1 LEGRIRGKSIQK
13 STKEQIQERPDIKKV
28 GKEHILRL
36 RYKIIIFLSF
46 FLICASLLIGTAAAD
61 SGVGIRE
68 EINQFPGFAGILIK
82 DLNTQEVLFSHNEDK
97 LFTPASLTKVFTLL
111 VALEIFGEEYA
122 YPTSFYF
129 SSTTPGEIN
138 GDLYIV
144 GSGDPTQ
151 TPEVIRK
158 IADALVQKFSI
169 KYISGDIVLDNSKFL
184 PEEFLGR
191 GWMWDDKNPLIGA
204 LTVTGYKVKE
214 KQNSYL
220 NTMPLLWGNIFS
232 QELSKKG
239 VKIGG
244 DIRIGKTKENLRI
257 KYIYYSD
264 TLDKILAY
272 MMKKS
277 DNQSAENIFRTLA
290 LMDNP
295 EGSPTTIA
303 RAIASLEEVIDTA
316 LGLKWGKDYILVD
329 GCGLSEYNLTTPT
342 HLVNAIT
349 YLYRKYDFKILD
361 YFASTK
367 EKGTLKERMPFQVWG
382 KTGTLSS
389 ASALAG
395 LLETKDKRW
404 VVFCLMENNFI
415 FIEEENNPKKFENR
429 IIEYIYENL

>member
-1 LEGRIRGKSIQK
+1 MKLK
-13 STKEQIQERPDIKKV
+13 
-28 GKEHILRL
+28 H
-36 RYKIIIFLSF
+36 KIIIFLSS
-46 FLICASLLIGTAAAD
+46 FLIFASLLICVAGAGT
-61 SGVGIRE
+61 GIRE
-68 EINQFPGFAGILIK
+68 EIEQFPGFSGILIK

-97 LFTPASLTKVFTLL
+97 LFTPASLTKIFTLL
-111 VALEIFGEEYA
+111 AALEIFDEEQHA

-129 SSTTPGEIN
+129 SSTVPGEIN
-138 GDLYIV
+138 GDLYVV

-158 IADALVQKFSI
+158 IADALVLKFNI
-169 KYISGDIVLDNSKFL
+169 KCISGDIVLDNSKFL

-204 LTVTGYKVKE
+204 LAVTGYKVKE

-239 VKIGG
+239 VKIDGS
-244 DIRIGKTKENLRI
+244 IRIGKSKDGLQV

-295 EGSPTTIA
+295 EEVSTIA
-303 RAIASLEEVIDTA
+303 RAIASLEEVIDTT

-329 GCGLSEYNLTTPT
+329 GCGLSEYNLTTPA
-342 HLVNAIT
+342 HLVKAIS
-349 YLYRKYDFKILD
+349 YLYQKYDFKILD

-367 EKGTLKERMPFQVWG
+367 EKGTLKERLPFQVWG

-389 ASALAG
+389 ASA
-395 LLETKDKRW
+395 
-404 VVFCLMENNFI
+404 
-415 FIEEENNPKKFENR
+415 
-429 IIEYIYENL
+429 

>member
-1 LEGRIRGKSIQK
+1 LKLK
-13 STKEQIQERPDIKKV
+13 
-28 GKEHILRL
+28 
-36 RYKIIIFLSF
+36 YKIIIFLSS
-46 FLICASLLIGTAAAD
+46 FLICVSLLIGAAGA
-61 SGVGIRE
+61 GTNIWE
-68 EINQFPGFAGILIK
+68 EINQFPGFSGILIK

-97 LFTPASLTKVFTLL
+97 LFTPASLTKIFTLL
-111 VALEIFGEEYA
+111 AALEIFDEEQHA

-129 SSTTPGEIN
+129 SSTIPGEIN

-151 TPEVIRK
+151 SPEVIRK
-158 IADALVQKFSI
+158 IADVLMQKYNI
-169 KYISGDIVLDNSKFL
+169 KHISGDIVLDNSKFI
-184 PEEFLGR
+184 PQEFLGR

-220 NTMPLLWGNIFS
+220 NTMPLLWGSIFS

-239 VKIGG
+239 VKIDGS
-244 DIRIGKTKENLRI
+244 IRIGKTKENLKV

-290 LMDNP
+290 LEDNP
-295 EGSPTTIA
+295 EGSSTTIA
-303 RAIASLEEVIDTA
+303 RAIASLEEIIDTT

-329 GCGLSEYNLTTPT
+329 GCGLSEYNLTTPA
-342 HLVNAIT
+342 HLVKAIS

-367 EKGTLKERMPFQVWG
+367 EKGTLKERLPFQVWG

-395 LLETKDKRW
+395 LVETNNKRW
-404 VVFCLMENNFI
+404 IVFCLIENNFI
-415 FIEEENNPKKFENR
+415 FIEKDNDPKIFENR

>member
-1 LEGRIRGKSIQK
+1 MGYVIKPG
-13 STKEQIQERPDIKKV
+13 KEQILK
-28 GKEHILRL
+28 L
-36 RYKIIIFLSF
+36 RYKIIIFLSSF
-46 FLICASLLIGTAAAD
+46 FIFTSLLICVAGAGTN
-61 SGVGIRE
+61 IRE
-68 EINQFPGFAGILIK
+68 EINQFPGFSGILIK

-97 LFTPASLTKVFTLL
+97 LFTPASLTKIFTLL
-111 VALEIFGEEYA
+111 AALEIFDEEQYA
-122 YPTSFYF
+122 YATSFYF

-184 PEEFLGR
+184 PQEFLGR

-220 NTMPLLWGNIFS
+220 NTMPLLWGKIFS

-239 VKIGG
+239 VKIEGN
-244 DIRIGKTKENLRI
+244 IRVGKIQEDLRI

-277 DNQSAENIFRTLA
+277 DNQSAENIFRTLVPE
-290 LMDNP
+290 DNP
-295 EGSPTTIA
+295 EEVSTTIA
-303 RAIASLEEVIDTA
+303 GAIASLEEIIDTT

-342 HLVNAIT
+342 HLV
-349 YLYRKYDFKILD
+349 
-361 YFASTK
+361 K
-367 EKGTLKERMPFQVWG
+367 EIRF
-382 KTGTLSS
+382 
-389 ASALAG
+389 
-395 LLETKDKRW
+395 
-404 VVFCLMENNFI
+404 
-415 FIEEENNPKKFENR
+415 
-429 IIEYIYENL
+429 

>member
-1 LEGRIRGKSIQK
+1 MDIAVAGIG
-13 STKEQIQERPDIKKV
+13 TGIQEEVDK
-28 GKEHILRL
+28 
-36 RYKIIIFLSF
+36 F
-46 FLICASLLIGTAAAD
+46 
-61 SGVGIRE
+61 SG
-68 EINQFPGFAGILIK
+68 FSGILIK

-97 LFTPASLTKVFTLL
+97 LFTPASLTKIFTLL
-111 VALEIFGEEYA
+111 VALETFDEEQYA

-151 TPEVIRK
+151 SPDVIRK
-158 IADALVQKFSI
+158 IADTLVR
-169 KYISGDIVLDNSKFL
+169 KYNIRHISGDIVLDNSKFL

-204 LTVTGYKVKE
+204 LTVTGYKIKE
-214 KQNSYL
+214 KQNSYF
-220 NTMPLLWGNIFS
+220 NTMPLLWGKIFS

-239 VKIGG
+239 VKIEGNVR
-244 DIRIGKTKENLRI
+244 IRKAQEDLRV

-264 TLDKILAY
+264 TLEKMLAY

-290 LMDNP
+290 LIGNP
-295 EGSPTTIA
+295 DEVSTIT
-303 RAIASLEEVIDTA
+303 RAISSLEEVIDTT

-329 GCGLSEYNLTTPT
+329 GCGLSEYNLTTPA
-342 HLVNAIT
+342 HLVKAIT

-367 EKGTLKERMPFQVWG
+367 EKGTLKERLPFQVWG

-415 FIEEENNPKKFENR
+415 FIEDENDPKIFENR
-429 IIEYIYENL
+429 IIEYIYENF

>member
-1 LEGRIRGKSIQK
+1 MDYF
-13 STKEQIQERPDIKKV
+13 TKP
-28 GKEHILRL
+28 GKELILKL
-36 RYKIIIFLSF
+36 KYKIIIFLSS
-46 FLICASLLIGTAAAD
+46 FLILTSLLICIAGAVTN
-61 SGVGIRE
+61 IRE
-68 EINQFPGFAGILIK
+68 EINQFPGFSGILIK

-97 LFTPASLTKVFTLL
+97 LFTPASLAKIFTLL
-111 VALEIFGEEYA
+111 AALEIFDEEQHA

-129 SSTTPGEIN
+129 SSTTSGEIN

-169 KYISGDIVLDNSKFL
+169 KYISGDIVLDNSKFS
-184 PEEFLGR
+184 PEEFLGK

-220 NTMPLLWGNIFS
+220 NTMPLLWGKIFS
-232 QELSKKG
+232 RELSKKG

-244 DIRIGKTKENLRI
+244 DIRIGKTKENLQV

-277 DNQSAENIFRTLA
+277 DNQSAENIFRNLA
-290 LMDNP
+290 PEDNL
-295 EGSPTTIA
+295 EGVSTIDW
-303 RAIASLEEVIDTA
+303 AIASLEEIIDTA

-329 GCGLSEYNLTTPT
+329 GCGLSEYNLTTPA
-342 HLVNAIT
+342 HLVKAIT
-349 YLYRKYDFKILD
+349 YLYQKFDFKILD
-361 YFASTK
+361 YFANTK
-367 EKGTLKERMPFQVWG
+367 EKGTLKERLPFQVWG

-395 LLETKDKRW
+395 ILQTKNKRW
-404 VVFCLMENNFI
+404 IVFCLMENNFI
-415 FIEEENNPKKFENR
+415 FIEEEDDPKIFENR
-429 IIEYIYENL
+429 ILEYIYDNL

>member
-1 LEGRIRGKSIQK
+1 LK
-13 STKEQIQERPDIKKV
+13 
-28 GKEHILRL
+28 L
-36 RYKIIIFLSF
+36 RYKIIIFLLS
-46 FLICASLLIGTAAAD
+46 FLICVSLLIGVEGAGT
-61 SGVGIRE
+61 GIRE
-68 EINQFPGFAGILIK
+68 EINQFSGFSGILIK
-82 DLNTQEVLFSHNEDK
+82 DLHTQEVLFSHNEDE
-97 LFTPASLTKVFTLL
+97 LFTPASLTKIFNLL
-111 VALEIFGEEYA
+111 VALETLGEEYA

-158 IADALVQKFSI
+158 IADNLVQKFSI
-169 KYISGDIVLDNSKFL
+169 KCISGDIVLDNSKFL

-232 QELSKKG
+232 QELSKKR

-244 DIRIGKTKENLRI
+244 DIRIGKVQEGLRV

-290 LMDNP
+290 PEDNP
-295 EGSPTTIA
+295 EGVSTIA
-303 RAIASLEEVIDTA
+303 RAIAALEEVIDTA

-329 GCGLSEYNLTTPT
+329 GCGLSEYNLMTPA
-342 HLVNAIT
+342 HLVKAIS
-349 YLYRKYDFKILD
+349 YLYQKYDFKILD

-367 EKGTLKERMPFQVWG
+367 EKGTLKERLPFQVWG

-395 LLETKDKRW
+395 LLETKNKRW

-415 FIEEENNPKKFENR
+415 FIEEENDPKKFENR

>member
-1 LEGRIRGKSIQK
+1 MILTSLSICVAGA
-13 STKEQIQERPDIKKV
+13 STN
-28 GKEHILRL
+28 
-36 RYKIIIFLSF
+36 
-46 FLICASLLIGTAAAD
+46 
-61 SGVGIRE
+61 IRE
-68 EINQFPGFAGILIK
+68 EINQFSGFSGVLIK

-97 LFTPASLTKVFTLL
+97 LFTPASLTKIFTLL
-111 VALEIFGEEYA
+111 AALEIFDEEQYA

-129 SSTTPGEIN
+129 SSTVPGEIN

-158 IADALVQKFSI
+158 IADDLVQKFSI
-169 KYISGDIVLDNSKFL
+169 KCISGDIVLDNSKFL

-239 VKIGG
+239 VKIEGN
-244 DIRIGKTKENLRI
+244 IRIGKVQEDLRI

-277 DNQSAENIFRTLA
+277 DNQSAENIFRTLVPE
-290 LMDNP
+290 DNL
-295 EGSPTTIA
+295 EVVSTTIA
-303 RAIASLEEVIDTA
+303 LAIASLEEVIDSI

-329 GCGLSEYNLTTPT
+329 GCGLSEYNLTTPA
-342 HLVNAIT
+342 HLVKAIT
-349 YLYRKYDFKILD
+349 YLYQKFDFKILD

-367 EKGTLKERMPFQVWG
+367 ESGTLRERLPFQVWG

-395 LLETKDKRW
+395 LLETKNKRW
-404 VVFCLMENNFI
+404 IVFCLMENNFI
-415 FIEEENNPKKFENR
+415 FIEEENDPKIFENR

>member
-1 LEGRIRGKSIQK
+1 MKLKR
-13 STKEQIQERPDIKKV
+13 
-28 GKEHILRL
+28 
-36 RYKIIIFLSF
+36 KIIIFLSS
-46 FLICASLLIGTAAAD
+46 FLIFTSLLICVAGAGT
-61 SGVGIRE
+61 GIRE
-68 EINQFPGFAGILIK
+68 EINQFPGFSGILIK

-97 LFTPASLTKVFTLL
+97 LFTPASLTKIFVLL
-111 VALEIFGEEYA
+111 AALEILGEEYA

-129 SSTTPGEIN
+129 SSTVPGEIN
-138 GDLYIV
+138 GNLYVV

-151 TPEVIRK
+151 SPEVISK

-169 KYISGDIVLDNSKFL
+169 RHISGDIVLDNSKFL

-220 NTMPLLWGNIFS
+220 NTMPLLWGKIFS

-239 VKIGG
+239 VKIDGS
-244 DIRIGKTKENLRI
+244 IRIGKTKENLRA

-264 TLDKILAY
+264 TMDKILAY

-277 DNQSAENIFRTLA
+277 DNQSAENVFRTLA
-290 LMDNP
+290 PEDNP
-295 EGSPTTIA
+295 EGVSTIA
-303 RAIASLEEVIDTA
+303 RAIASLEEVIDIT
-316 LGLKWGKDYILVD
+316 LGLKWGRDYILVD

-342 HLVNAIT
+342 HLVEAISC
-349 YLYRKYDFKILD
+349 LYQKYDFKILD
-361 YFASTK
+361 YFANTK
-367 EKGTLKERMPFQVWG
+367 EKGTLKERLPFQVWG

-395 LLETKDKRW
+395 ILQTKNKRW

-415 FIEEENNPKKFENR
+415 FIEEENDPKIFENR

>member
-1 LEGRIRGKSIQK
+1 LKLK
-13 STKEQIQERPDIKKV
+13 N
-28 GKEHILRL
+28 
-36 RYKIIIFLSF
+36 KIIIFLSS
-46 FLICASLLIGTAAAD
+46 FLICASLLIGAAGA
-61 SGVGIRE
+61 GTGIGIRE
-68 EINQFPGFAGILIK
+68 EISQFSGFSGILIK

-97 LFTPASLTKVFTLL
+97 LFTPASLTKIFTLL
-111 VALEIFGEEYA
+111 VALEIFDEEQHA

-129 SSTTPGEIN
+129 SSTGPGEIN

-184 PEEFLGR
+184 PQEFLGR

-220 NTMPLLWGNIFS
+220 NTMPLLWGKIFS
-232 QELSKKG
+232 HALSKKG
-239 VKIGG
+239 VKIEGN
-244 DIRIGKTKENLRI
+244 IRIGKVQEDLKV

-290 LMDNP
+290 PEDNP
-295 EGSPTTIA
+295 EGVFSIA
-303 RAIASLEEVIDTA
+303 RAIASLEEVIDTT

-329 GCGLSEYNLTTPT
+329 GCGLSEYNLMTPA
-342 HLVNAIT
+342 HLVKAIS
-349 YLYRKYDFKILD
+349 YLYQKYDFKILD
-361 YFASTK
+361 YFANTK
-367 EKGTLKERMPFQVWG
+367 EKGTLKERLPFQVWG

-395 LLETKDKRW
+395 LLETKNKRW

-415 FIEEENNPKKFENR
+415 FIEEENDPKIFENR
-429 IIEYIYENL
+429 ILEYIYENF

>member
-1 LEGRIRGKSIQK
+1 MKLK
-13 STKEQIQERPDIKKV
+13 
-28 GKEHILRL
+28 H
-36 RYKIIIFLSF
+36 KIIIFLSS
-46 FLICASLLIGTAAAD
+46 FLIFTSLLICVTGAGTD
-61 SGVGIRE
+61 IRE
-68 EINQFPGFAGILIK
+68 EIDKFPGFSGVLIK

-97 LFTPASLTKVFTLL
+97 LFTPASLTKIFTLL
-111 VALEIFGEEYA
+111 AALEIFDEEQHA

-129 SSTTPGEIN
+129 SSTVPGEIN

-151 TPEVIRK
+151 SPEVIRK
-158 IADALVQKFSI
+158 IADALVQKFNI
-169 KYISGDIVLDNSKFL
+169 RHISGDIVLDNSKFL

-220 NTMPLLWGNIFS
+220 NTMPLLWGKIFS

-239 VKIGG
+239 VKIDGS
-244 DIRIGKTKENLRI
+244 IRIGKTKENLQV
-257 KYIYYSD
+257 KYIYYSN
-264 TLDKILAY
+264 TMDKILAY

-277 DNQSAENIFRTLA
+277 DNQSAENIFRTFA
-290 LMDNP
+290 LEDNP
-295 EGSPTTIA
+295 EGVSSIA
-303 RAIASLEEVIDTA
+303 QAIASLEEVMDTV

-342 HLVNAIT
+342 HMVEAIS
-349 YLYRKYDFKILD
+349 YLYQKYGFKILD

-367 EKGTLKERMPFQVWG
+367 EKGTLKERLPFQVWG

-395 LLETKDKRW
+395 ILQTKNKRW

-415 FIEEENNPKKFENR
+415 FIEEENDPKIFENR

>member
-1 LEGRIRGKSIQK
+1 M
-13 STKEQIQERPDIKKV
+13 
-28 GKEHILRL
+28 
-36 RYKIIIFLSF
+36 
-46 FLICASLLIGTAAAD
+46 ICVSLLICVVGAGT
-61 SGVGIRE
+61 GIRE
-68 EINQFPGFAGILIK
+68 EINQFPGFSGILIR
-82 DLNTQEVLFSHNEDK
+82 DLNTQEVLFSYNKDK
-97 LFTPASLTKVFTLL
+97 LFTPASLTKIFTLL
-111 VALEIFGEEYA
+111 AALEIFDEEQYA

-129 SSTTPGEIN
+129 SSTVPGEIN

-158 IADALVQKFSI
+158 IADDLVQKFSI
-169 KYISGDIVLDNSKFL
+169 RHISGDIVLDNSKFL

-220 NTMPLLWGNIFS
+220 NTMPLLWGKIFS
-232 QELSKKG
+232 QGLSKKG

-244 DIRIGKTKENLRI
+244 DTRIGKTKENLRV

-264 TLDKILAY
+264 TMNKILAY

-295 EGSPTTIA
+295 EGVSSIT
-303 RAIASLEEVIDTA
+303 RAIVSLEEVIDTT

-329 GCGLSEYNLTTPT
+329 GCGLSEYNLTTPA
-342 HLVNAIT
+342 HLVKAIT
-349 YLYRKYDFKILD
+349 YLYQKYNFKILD
-361 YFASTK
+361 YFANTK
-367 EKGTLKERMPFQVWG
+367 EKGTLKERLPFQVWG

-395 LLETKDKRW
+395 LLETKNKRW
-404 VVFCLMENNFI
+404 VVFCFMENNFI
-415 FIEEENNPKKFENR
+415 FIEEEDDPKIFENR
-429 IIEYIYENL
+429 ILKYLYENL

>member
-1 LEGRIRGKSIQK
+1 VLNVLKGKMK
-13 STKEQIQERPDIKKV
+13 NKDKT
-28 GKEHILRL
+28 GKEKSLKL

-46 FLICASLLIGTAAAD
+46 FLICASLLIGAAGAD
-61 SGVGIRE
+61 TGIQE
-68 EINQFPGFAGILIK
+68 EINQFQGFSGVLIK

-97 LFTPASLTKVFTLL
+97 LFTPASLTKIFTLL
-111 VALEIFGEEYA
+111 AALETLGKEYA
-122 YPTSFYF
+122 YPTSFCF

-138 GDLYIV
+138 GDLYVV

-151 TPEVIRK
+151 SPEVIRK
-158 IADALVQKFSI
+158 IADALVQKFNI
-169 KYISGDIVLDNSKFL
+169 RQISGDIVLDNSKFL

-204 LTVTGYKVKE
+204 LTVKGCKVKE

-220 NTMPLLWGNIFS
+220 NTMPLLWGKIFS

-244 DIRIGKTKENLRI
+244 DTRIGKTKENLRV
-257 KYIYYSD
+257 KYIYYSE

-290 LMDNP
+290 TEDNP
-295 EGSPTTIA
+295 EGVSTIA
-303 RAIASLEEVIDTA
+303 RAITSLEEIIDTA

-329 GCGLSEYNLTTPT
+329 GCGLSEYNLTTPA
-342 HLVNAIT
+342 HLVKAIT
-349 YLYRKYDFKILD
+349 YLYQKYDFNILD
-361 YFASTK
+361 YFANTK
-367 EKGTLKERMPFQVWG
+367 EKGTLKERLPFQVWG

-389 ASALAG
+389 TSALAG
-395 LLETKDKRW
+395 LLQTKNKRW

-415 FIEEENNPKKFENR
+415 FIEEENDPKIFENR
-429 IIEYIYENL
+429 IIEYINENL

>member
-1 LEGRIRGKSIQK
+1 MDYVVK
-13 STKEQIQERPDIKKV
+13 T
-28 GKEHILRL
+28 GKENSLKL
-36 RYKIIIFLSF
+36 KCKIIIFLSS
-46 FLICASLLIGTAAAD
+46 FLILTSLLIGAAD
-61 SGVGIRE
+61 AVTGIQE
-68 EINQFPGFAGILIK
+68 EINQFPGFSGILIK

-97 LFTPASLTKVFTLL
+97 LFTPASLTKIFTLL
-111 VALEIFGEEYA
+111 AALEIFDEEQYA
-122 YPTSFYF
+122 YPTSFFF

-151 TPEVIRK
+151 SPEVIRK
-158 IADALVQKFSI
+158 IADTLVQKFSI

-184 PEEFLGR
+184 PQEFLGR

-204 LTVTGYKVKE
+204 LTVMGYKVKE

-220 NTMPLLWGNIFS
+220 NTMPLLWGKIFS

-239 VKIGG
+239 VKIDGS
-244 DIRIGKTKENLRI
+244 IRIGKTKENLQV

-277 DNQSAENIFRTLA
+277 DNQSAENIFRTLTPE
-290 LMDNP
+290 DNP
-295 EGSPTTIA
+295 EGVSTIA
-303 RAIASLEEVIDTA
+303 RAIDSLEEVMDKV

-329 GCGLSEYNLTTPT
+329 GCGLSEYNLTTPA
-342 HLVNAIT
+342 HLVKAIS
-349 YLYRKYDFKILD
+349 YLYQKYDFKILN
-361 YFASTK
+361 YFANTK
-367 EKGTLKERMPFQVWG
+367 EKGTLRERLPFQVWG

-389 ASALAG
+389 ASALGG
-395 LLETKDKRW
+395 LLETKNKRW

-415 FIEEENNPKKFENR
+415 FIEEEDDPKIFENK

>member
-1 LEGRIRGKSIQK
+1 MGYI
-13 STKEQIQERPDIKKV
+13 IKP
-28 GKEHILRL
+28 GKELSLKL
-36 RYKIIIFLSF
+36 RYKIIIFLSS
-46 FLICASLLIGTAAAD
+46 FLIFTSLLICVTGASTN
-61 SGVGIRE
+61 IRE
-68 EINQFPGFAGILIK
+68 EINQFPGFPGILIK
-82 DLNTQEVLFSHNEDK
+82 DLNTQEVLFSHNEDR
-97 LFTPASLTKVFTLL
+97 LFTPASLTKIFTLL
-111 VALEIFGEEYA
+111 AALEIFDEEQHA

-169 KYISGDIVLDNSKFL
+169 KHISGDIVLDNSKFL

-220 NTMPLLWGNIFS
+220 NTMPLLWGKIFS

-239 VKIGG
+239 VKIDGS
-244 DIRIGKTKENLRI
+244 IRIGKTKENLQV

-264 TLDKILAY
+264 TMNKILAY

-277 DNQSAENIFRTLA
+277 DNQSAENIFRSLA
-290 LMDNP
+290 PEDNP
-295 EGSPTTIA
+295 EGISSIA
-303 RAIASLEEVIDTA
+303 GAIASLEEVIDTT

-329 GCGLSEYNLTTPT
+329 GCGLSEYNLTTPA
-342 HLVNAIT
+342 HLVKAIT
-349 YLYRKYDFKILD
+349 YLYQKFDFKILD
-361 YFASTK
+361 YFANTK
-367 EKGTLKERMPFQVWG
+367 EKGTLKERLPFQVWG

-395 LLETKDKRW
+395 ILQTKNKRW
-404 VVFCLMENNFI
+404 LVFCLMENNFI
-415 FIEEENNPKKFENR
+415 FIEEENDPKNFENR

>member
-1 LEGRIRGKSIQK
+1 LK
-13 STKEQIQERPDIKKV
+13 
-28 GKEHILRL
+28 L

-46 FLICASLLIGTAAAD
+46 FLIFTFLLICVAGAGTD
-61 SGVGIRE
+61 IRE
-68 EINQFPGFAGILIK
+68 EINQFPGFSGVLIK

-97 LFTPASLTKVFTLL
+97 LFTPASLTKIFTLL
-111 VALEIFGEEYA
+111 AALEIFDEGQHA

-129 SSTTPGEIN
+129 SSTVPGEIN
-138 GDLYIV
+138 GDLYVV

-151 TPEVIRK
+151 SPEVIRK
-158 IADALVQKFSI
+158 IADDLVQKFSI
-169 KYISGDIVLDNSKFL
+169 KCISGDIVLDNSKFS

-244 DIRIGKTKENLRI
+244 DIRIGKTKENLQV

-264 TLDKILAY
+264 TLDKILAH
-272 MMKKS
+272 MMKRS

-290 LMDNP
+290 PENNP
-295 EGSPTTIA
+295 EEASTIA
-303 RAIASLEEVIDTA
+303 RAIASLEEVIDTT

-329 GCGLSEYNLTTPT
+329 GCGLSEYNLTTPA
-342 HLVNAIT
+342 HLVKAIT
-349 YLYRKYDFKILD
+349 YLYQKYDFKILD

-367 EKGTLKERMPFQVWG
+367 ENGTLKERLPFQVWG

-395 LLETKDKRW
+395 ILQTKNKRW

-415 FIEEENNPKKFENR
+415 FIEEEDDPKIFENR
-429 IIEYIYENL
+429 IIEYIYEYL

>member
-1 LEGRIRGKSIQK
+1 MDIAVAGIG
-13 STKEQIQERPDIKKV
+13 TGIQEEMDK
-28 GKEHILRL
+28 
-36 RYKIIIFLSF
+36 F
-46 FLICASLLIGTAAAD
+46 
-61 SGVGIRE
+61 SG
-68 EINQFPGFAGILIK
+68 FSGILIK

-97 LFTPASLTKVFTLL
+97 LFTPASLTKIFTLL
-111 VALEIFGEEYA
+111 VALETFDEEQYA

-138 GDLYIV
+138 GDLYVV

-151 TPEVIRK
+151 SPDVIRK
-158 IADALVQKFSI
+158 IADALVQKYNI
-169 KYISGDIVLDNSKFL
+169 RHISGDIVLDNSKFL

-214 KQNSYL
+214 KQNSYF
-220 NTMPLLWGNIFS
+220 NTMPLLWGKIFS

-239 VKIGG
+239 VKIEGNVR
-244 DIRIGKTKENLRI
+244 IRKAQEGLRV

-264 TLDKILAY
+264 TLEKMLAY

-290 LMDNP
+290 LIGNP
-295 EGSPTTIA
+295 DEVSTIT
-303 RAIASLEEVIDTA
+303 RAISSLEEVIDTT

-329 GCGLSEYNLTTPT
+329 GCGLSEYNLTTPS
-342 HLVNAIT
+342 HLVKAIT
-349 YLYRKYDFKILD
+349 YLYRKYDFKVLD

-367 EKGTLKERMPFQVWG
+367 EKGTLKERLPFQVWG

-395 LLETKDKRW
+395 LLETKNKRW
-404 VVFCLMENNFI
+404 IVFCLMENNFI
-415 FIEEENNPKKFENR
+415 FIEEENDPKIFENR
-429 IIEYIYENL
+429 IIEYIYENF

>member
-1 LEGRIRGKSIQK
+1 LKLKNG
-13 STKEQIQERPDIKKV
+13 
-28 GKEHILRL
+28 
-36 RYKIIIFLSF
+36 IIIFLSS
-46 FLICASLLIGTAAAD
+46 FLIFTSLLICGAAA
-61 SGVGIRE
+61 GTGIRE
-68 EINQFPGFAGILIK
+68 EIDQFPGFSGVLIK

-97 LFTPASLTKVFTLL
+97 LFTSASLTKIFTLL
-111 VALEIFGEEYA
+111 SALETLGEEYV
-122 YPTSFYF
+122 YQTSFYF
-129 SSTTPGEIN
+129 SSTVPGEIN
-138 GDLYIV
+138 GDLYII

-151 TPEVIRK
+151 SLEIIRK
-158 IADALVQKFSI
+158 IADALVQKCNI

-204 LTVTGYKVKE
+204 LTVMGYEVKE

-220 NTMPLLWGNIFS
+220 KNMPLLWGDIFS

-239 VKIGG
+239 VKIKGN
-244 DIRIGKTKENLRI
+244 IRIGKTPEDLKV

-277 DNQSAENIFRTLA
+277 DNQIAENIFRTLVPK
-290 LMDNP
+290 DNP
-295 EGSPTTIA
+295 DGVSTIA
-303 RAIASLEEVIDTA
+303 RAIASLEEVIDTT

-329 GCGLSEYNLTTPT
+329 GCGLSEYNLMTPS
-342 HLVNAIT
+342 HLIKIIS
-349 YLYRKYDFKILD
+349 YLYKKYGFKILD

-367 EKGTLKERMPFQVWG
+367 ESGTLRERLPFQVWG

-389 ASALAG
+389 ASAMAG
-395 LLETKDKRW
+395 LLQTKNKRW

-415 FIEEENNPKKFENR
+415 FIEDQNDPKIFENR
-429 IIEYIYENL
+429 IIEYIYQNL

>member
-1 LEGRIRGKSIQK
+1 MKLK
-13 STKEQIQERPDIKKV
+13 
-28 GKEHILRL
+28 
-36 RYKIIIFLSF
+36 YKIIIFLSSL
-46 FLICASLLIGTAAAD
+46 LICVSLLIGAAGAD
-61 SGVGIRE
+61 TGTGIGE
-68 EINQFPGFAGILIK
+68 EINQFPGFSGVLIK

-97 LFTPASLTKVFTLL
+97 LFTPASLTKIFTLL
-111 VALEIFGEEYA
+111 AALEIFDEEKHA

-158 IADALVQKFSI
+158 IADALVQKFNI
-169 KYISGDIVLDNSKFL
+169 RHISGDIVLDNSKFL

-204 LTVTGYKVKE
+204 LTVTGCKVKE
-214 KQNSYL
+214 KQNSHL

-239 VKIGG
+239 VKIKG
-244 DIRIGKTKENLRI
+244 DIRIGKTQEDLGV

-277 DNQSAENIFRTLA
+277 DNQSAENIFRSLA
-290 LMDNP
+290 PEDNP
-295 EGSPTTIA
+295 EGVFSIA
-303 RAIASLEEVIDTA
+303 RAIASLEEVIDAA

-329 GCGLSEYNLTTPT
+329 GCGLSEYNLTTPA
-342 HLVNAIT
+342 HLVKAIS

-361 YFASTK
+361 YFANTK
-367 EKGTLKERMPFQVWG
+367 EKGTLKERLLFQVWG

-395 LLETKDKRW
+395 LLETKNKRW

-415 FIEEENNPKKFENR
+415 FIEEENDPKIFENR
-429 IIEYIYENL
+429 ILEYIYENF

>member
-1 LEGRIRGKSIQK
+1 M
-13 STKEQIQERPDIKKV
+13 
-28 GKEHILRL
+28 
-36 RYKIIIFLSF
+36 
-46 FLICASLLIGTAAAD
+46 FLIFTSLLICVAGASTD
-61 SGVGIRE
+61 IQE
-68 EINQFPGFAGILIK
+68 EINQFAGFSGVLIK

-97 LFTPASLTKVFTLL
+97 LFTPASLTKIFTLL
-111 VALEIFGEEYA
+111 AALEMLGEEYA

-129 SSTTPGEIN
+129 SSTIPGEIN
-138 GDLYIV
+138 GDLYII

-151 TPEVIRK
+151 SLEVIRK
-158 IADALVQKFSI
+158 IADALVQKCHI
-169 KYISGDIVLDNSKFL
+169 KHISGDIVLDNSKFL

-204 LTVTGYKVKE
+204 LTVMGYEVKE

-220 NTMPLLWGNIFS
+220 KTMPLLWGNFFS

-239 VKIGG
+239 LKIDGS
-244 DIRIGKTKENLRI
+244 IRIGKTQEGLKV

-277 DNQSAENIFRTLA
+277 DNQTAENIFRTLVPE
-290 LMDNP
+290 DNP
-295 EGSPTTIA
+295 DGVSTIA
-303 RAIASLEEVIDTA
+303 RAIASLEEVIDTT

-329 GCGLSEYNLTTPT
+329 GCGLSEYNLMTPA
-342 HLVNAIT
+342 HLVKAIS
-349 YLYRKYDFKILD
+349 YLYQKYDFKILD

-367 EKGTLKERMPFQVWG
+367 EKGTLKERLPFQVWG

-389 ASALAG
+389 ASAMAG
-395 LLETKDKRW
+395 LLQTKNMRW

-415 FIEEENNPKKFENR
+415 FIEDENDPKIFENRIFENR
-429 IIEYIYENL
+429 IIEYIYQNL

>member
-1 LEGRIRGKSIQK
+1 MK
-13 STKEQIQERPDIKKV
+13 
-28 GKEHILRL
+28 L
-36 RYKIIIFLSF
+36 RYKIIIFLSS
-46 FLICASLLIGTAAAD
+46 FLIFASLLICVAGAD
-61 SGVGIRE
+61 IGIRE
-68 EINQFPGFAGILIK
+68 EINQFPGFLGVLIK

-97 LFTPASLTKVFTLL
+97 LFTPASLTKIFTLL
-111 VALEIFGEEYA
+111 AALEILGEEYA

-129 SSTTPGEIN
+129 SSTIPGEIN

-151 TPEVIRK
+151 TSEVIRK
-158 IADALVQKFSI
+158 IADDLVQKFDI
-169 KYISGDIVLDNSKFL
+169 RHISGDIVLDNSKFL

-220 NTMPLLWGNIFS
+220 NAMSLLWGKIFS
-232 QELSKKG
+232 QELFKKG
-239 VKIGG
+239 VKIDGN
-244 DIRIGKTKENLRI
+244 IRIGKTKENLRV

-295 EGSPTTIA
+295 EEVSTIA
-303 RAIASLEEVIDTA
+303 RVIASLEEVIDTT

-329 GCGLSEYNLTTPT
+329 GCGLSEYNLMTPA
-342 HLVNAIT
+342 HLVKAIS
-349 YLYRKYDFKILD
+349 YLYQKYDFKILD

-367 EKGTLKERMPFQVWG
+367 ESGTLRERLPFQVWG

-395 LLETKDKRW
+395 LLETKNKRW

-415 FIEEENNPKKFENR
+415 FIEDENDPKIFENR

>member
-1 LEGRIRGKSIQK
+1 LK
-13 STKEQIQERPDIKKV
+13 
-28 GKEHILRL
+28 LRC
-36 RYKIIIFLSF
+36 KIIIFLLF
-46 FLICASLLIGTAAAD
+46 FLIFTFLFLMDIAVAGIGTGIQEEVD
-61 SGVGIRE
+61 KFSG
-68 EINQFPGFAGILIK
+68 FSGILIK

-111 VALEIFGEEYA
+111 AALEIFGEEYA

-151 TPEVIRK
+151 SPDVIRK
-158 IADALVQKFSI
+158 IADTLVR
-169 KYISGDIVLDNSKFL
+169 KYNIRHISGDIVLDNSKFL

-214 KQNSYL
+214 KQNFYF
-220 NTMPLLWGNIFS
+220 NTMPLLWGKIFS

-239 VKIGG
+239 VKIEGNVR
-244 DIRIGKTKENLRI
+244 IRKAQEDLRV

-264 TLDKILAY
+264 TLEKMLAY

-290 LMDNP
+290 LIGNP
-295 EGSPTTIA
+295 DEVSTIA
-303 RAIASLEEVIDTA
+303 RAISSLEEVIDTT

-329 GCGLSEYNLTTPT
+329 GCGLSEYNLTTPA
-342 HLVNAIT
+342 HLVKAIS
-349 YLYRKYDFKILD
+349 YLYRKYDFEILD

-367 EKGTLKERMPFQVWG
+367 EKGTLKERLPFQVWG

-415 FIEEENNPKKFENR
+415 FIEEKNDPKKFENR
-429 IIEYIYENL
+429 IIEYIYENF